1 MRGGGRAVKCPVA
14 LFCLTLLLMSAS
26 PAAGRGGDDARSLN
40 LQFQGGVFLPSVE
53 IDPAI
58 ADPHE
63 EECDT
68 CHAWEGEAADG
79 GVLKTGD
86 DSIGLCLEC
95 HPGSNLHPVN
105 IPVPKEV
112 DVAAFGIPPGKGD
125 QEGKITCLTCHYI
138 HGDTHERSLL
148 RTGSD
153 SGGRRM
159 DTLCNLCHSNRLK
172 EKSPHSAAGDT
183 CRLCHM
189 NPPREGEGLE
199 SLGPDVQA
207 TCNFCH
213 DVLKNRH
220 FLSVNP
226 FSDEYILSEMME
238 VDIPLLNGEFT
249 CVSCHDP
256 HAVESRKKL
265 LREDYLFLAGISKK
279 INPHWKDVMC
289 IACHEGEPERG
300 SALLKEG
307 GDLIRLCYR
316 CHAFKYSRNDIHP
329 VNMMPSRFVT
339 IPPEMPLKDGRVTCE
354 TCHDS
359 SLQEGGDRVRSLGR
373 SNPKFLRGGFTT
385 RKEFCFRCHGQEDI
399 RYLNA
404 HDQLDAE
411 GRMRSATCV
420 FCHSTVPDQER
431 GGYLLQFDEETV
443 NDLCL
448 LCHPDAYEGD
458 HPMAPHFV
466 TPSRAVMKAMSTSED
481 RLGVTFPLFDEKVV
495 CITCHN
501 PHQEGVIED
510 RAAAEGAGAG
520 KRLRVAEGRSMC
532 RGCHLSK

>member
-1 MRGGGRAVKCPVA
+1 MGGGGTAVKYRAV
-14 LFCLTLLLMSAS
+14 LFCLTLFLMNAS
-26 PAAGRGGDDARSLN
+26 PAAGRGGSDARGLN
-40 LQFQGGVFLPSVE
+40 LQLHKGVLLPSVE
-53 IDPAI
+53 IDPSI
-58 ADPHE
+58 DDPHDG
-63 EECDT
+63 ECET
-68 CHAWEGEAADG
+68 CHAGEGETSG
-79 GVLKTGD
+79 GKPLKTGD
-86 DSIGLCLEC
+86 DSIGLCLDC

-112 DVAAFGIPPGKGD
+112 DPAAFGIPLGKGAL
-125 QEGKITCLTCHYI
+125 EGKITCLTCHYV
-138 HGDTHERSLL
+138 HGDSYERALL
-148 RTGSD
+148 RARDDSD
-153 SGGRRM
+153 GRRM
-159 DTLCNLCHSNRLK
+159 DTLCSVCHSDRLK

-189 NPPREGEGLE
+189 NPPREGEGLR

-213 DVLKNRH
+213 NALDNRH
-220 FLSVNP
+220 YLAVNP

-238 VDIPLLNGEFT
+238 ADIPLLNGQFT
-249 CVSCHDP
+249 CVSCHNP

-279 INPHWKDVMC
+279 INPHWRDVMC
-289 IACHEGEPERG
+289 IACHEGEPRRG
-300 SALLKEG
+300 AALLKEG

-329 VNMMPSRFVT
+329 VNMVPSRFVT
-339 IPPEMPLKDGRVTCE
+339 IPPEMPLKGGRVTCE

-359 SLQEGGDRVRSLGR
+359 SLQEGGDRIHSLGR

-385 RKEFCFRCHGQEDI
+385 RREFCFRCHGQEDI

-411 GRMRSATCV
+411 GRKKSITCI
-420 FCHSTVPDQER
+420 FCHSAVPDEAA
-431 GGYLLQFDEETV
+431 GGYLMQFDEETV

-448 LCHPDAYEGD
+448 LCHPVFYQGD
-458 HPMAPHFV
+458 HPLAPHFV
-466 TPSRAVMKAMSTSED
+466 TPSQEIMEAIDTSEE
-481 RLGVTFPLFDEKVV
+481 RLGVTFPLFDDKVV

-510 RAAAEGAGAG
+510 RAAAEGAGTA